1 MKRHH
6 LLPLVLLP
14 LLLTGCGTEHISE
27 HIFTQAL
34 GITGDT
40 ELTLYAKTFSGDK
53 AFAASGRTAADAI
66 RSGEAAQGGRIFIG
80 HTELL
85 CLDGSRTLADTR
97 DLLMEQGIPPACKL
111 LYAQVAD
118 CITKADPA
126 AVLESVR
133 MGERDG
139 LLALTD
145 SSTVLDEWLG
155 SKETA
160 LLPALSDDGLKMVLL
175 HTNGTCTA
183 LSPEAAQGM
192 YWLRRHG
199 KPDFTLTAE
208 TEDGLKDVHVLRST
222 LRKSAVNGTLQYQV
236 TVSTDDCPE
245 NAKSVLRRK
254 ILSQCRQAVSEMLAA
269 DADVIG
275 MAELR
280 AYGGLDDAEGSVE
293 ITVTV
298 R

>member
-1 MKRHH
+1 
-6 LLPLVLLP
+6 
-14 LLLTGCGTEHISE
+14 
-27 HIFTQAL
+27 
-34 GITGDT
+34 
-40 ELTLYAKTFSGDK
+40 
-53 AFAASGRTAADAI
+53 
-66 RSGEAAQGGRIFIG
+66 
-80 HTELL
+80 
-85 CLDGSRTLADTR
+85 
-97 DLLMEQGIPPACKL
+97 MEQGIPPACKL
-111 LYAQVAD
+111 LYAQVED

-139 LLALTD
+139 LLTLTD

-175 HTNGTCTA
+175 HTDGTCTP

-199 KPDFTLTAE
+199 KSDFTMTAE
-208 TEDGLKDVHVLRST
+208 TEDGLKDVHILRST
-222 LRKSAVNGTLQYQV
+222 LRKSAANGTLQYQV
-236 TVSTDDCPE
+236 TVSTDNCPE
-245 NAKSVLRRK
+245 DAKSVLRRQ
-254 ILSQCRQAVSEMLAA
+254 ILSQCRKAVSEMLAA

-280 AYGGLDDAEGSVE
+280 AYRGLDDAEGSVE